1 MFKQRPRTADV
12 GLSEQCDCPGEQ
24 PPLVN
29 KGTRQG
35 TRRRRWRWLDG
46 KHRLL
51 SRTHSASRALAWVP
65 RQVCFQRG
73 LDGSFGDGFDV
84 LYLANGREAAGR
96 REVAESGL
104 SAFGLLTGKADA
116 DLGTPLG
123 SV

>member
-1 MFKQRPRTADV
+1 MTCARSTKVHRRSSQWE
-12 GLSEQCDCPGEQ
+12 S
-24 PPLVN
+24 
-29 KGTRQG
+29 G

-84 LYLANGREAAGR
+84 LHVANRREAAGR
-96 REVAESGL
+96 REVAVSGPA
-104 SAFGLLTGKADA
+104 AFAVDTAKA
-116 DLGTPLG
+116 
-123 SV
+123 VVQ